1 MTKGIHQQP
10 MKEGSEEGTG
20 LSVEE
25 SVQIYGQEYMWH
37 YGNYRPRMKFGA
49 R

>member
-25 SVQIYGQEYMWH
+25 NVQIYGNLLLDKVGW
-37 YGNYRPRMKFGA
+37 R
-49 R
+49 

>member
-10 MKEGSEEGTG
+10 MKEGSEGGIG

-25 SVQIYGQEYMWH
+25 SNH
-37 YGNYRPRMKFGA
+37 YKMKRG
-49 R
+49 RVTKVIL